1 MEIDRLPDLEA
12 PTLIAAFQGWNDAG
26 QGATTAVRYLIDT
39 WHAKAFARMNADDYF
54 VFTETRPTI
63 RIVDGT
69 SREMSWP
76 STQFHWRK
84 NQPPVPDVVL
94 LAGMEPN
101 LRWAAFTG
109 EIMDLARTLGA
120 RRIFTAGALLTD
132 AVHTRPVPLTGFS
145 TDPDV
150 QEKFAA
156 RSITRSSYEGPT
168 GIVGVLHDACRR
180 AEMPAASIWAGTPY
194 YLGGTPNPK
203 TALGLLEALDDALGL
218 SLNLTEMRSVVE
230 EFEKQV
236 SAAVPENPELQERI
250 EMLERRYDEQ
260 PQEFPPAGTIIAD
273 LENFLRSQRDD
284 G

>member
-1 MEIDRLPDLEA
+1 MPDLET

-39 WHAKAFARMNADDYF
+39 WHAKAFARLNADDYF
-54 VFTETRPTI
+54 VFSETRPTI

-69 SREMSWP
+69 SRELSWP
-76 STQFHWRK
+76 SPQFHWRK

-94 LAGMEPN
+94 MSGVEPN
-101 LRWAAFTG
+101 LRWSAFVT
-109 EIMDLARTLGA
+109 EIIDLAKTLGA
-120 RRIFTAGALLTD
+120 TRIVTAGALLTD

-150 QEKFAA
+150 QTKFSA
-156 RSITRSSYEGPT
+156 RNITRSNYEGPT

-180 AEMPAASIWAGTPY
+180 AEVPAASVWAGTPY

-203 TALGLLEALDDALGL
+203 TALGLLDALDDALGL
-218 SLNLTEMRSVVE
+218 ALNLTEMRAVAE

-236 SAAVPENPELQERI
+236 SAAIPENPELQERI

-273 LENFLRSQRDD
+273 LENFLRKQRDD